1 MNKQVNAEQVTNGA
15 REIIEMSLP
24 YIVDVT
30 IEGAADI
37 FLHAGTTKPCSTK
50 ARLARAR
57 WQKKLTTSRATCA
70 ATTKEKWRYRRLFAR
85 GDH

>member
-1 MNKQVNAEQVTNGA
+1 MNKQVNAEQVTNAA

-37 FLHAGTTKPCSTK
+37 FLHA
-50 ARLARAR
+50 
-57 WQKKLTTSRATCA
+57 WNN
-70 ATTKEKWRYRRLFAR
+70 
-85 GDH
+85 